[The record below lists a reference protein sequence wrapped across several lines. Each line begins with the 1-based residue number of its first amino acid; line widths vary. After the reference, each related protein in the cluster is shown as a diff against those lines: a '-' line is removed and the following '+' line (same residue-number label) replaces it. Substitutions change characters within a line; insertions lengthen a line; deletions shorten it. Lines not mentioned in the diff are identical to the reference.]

1 MTPFGSVTPAAQG
14 GRNPGGPMPD
24 AVKNEGSAYLL
35 SQVGGLEEAERLRRQ
50 AVIVLAMELPALLE
64 SLPQGG
70 LLVDLGCG
78 TGLLADAVARQR
90 PDAVVLGA
98 DADVMA
104 VAEAERVF
112 KGQPNLSFQCRPL
125 EQGPAAGAP
134 LADVAVLRL
143 VLMHL
148 ADPVESL
155 RAARRWVK
163 PGGRLHVIEGDD
175 RGLVFSPPAAWT
187 GPVLDLMERV
197 QKGRGGSRRRGQDL
211 EAMLQQAG
219 WTVAGRRDSAPE
231 PAAAAKAF
239 ATVFLP
245 VARFHLA
252 EAAKNGLAEPVALAA
267 LGASMEEQVQKG
279 FESIVI
285 PLHHVWAC

>member
-1 MTPFGSVTPAAQG
+1 
-14 GRNPGGPMPD
+14 MPE

-50 AVIVLAMELPALLE
+50 AAIVLAMELPVLLAA
-64 SLPQGG
+64 LPQGG
-70 LLVDLGCG
+70 TFVDLGCG
-78 TGLLADAVARQR
+78 SGLLADAVARQR
-90 PDAVVLGA
+90 PDARVCGC

-112 KGQPNLSFQCRPL
+112 KGQPNLSFLCRPL
-125 EQGPAAGAP
+125 EQGPAPQAR

-163 PGGRLHVIEGDD
+163 PGGQLHVIEGDD
-175 RGLVFSPPAAWT
+175 RSIGFSPPAEWT
-187 GPVLDLMERV
+187 GQVLDLMEQV
-197 QKGRGGSRRRGQDL
+197 QKHRGGSRRRGRDL
-211 EAMLQQAG
+211 KALFLQAG
-219 WTVAGRRDSAPE
+219 WQVGEIRQAHPE

-239 ATVFLP
+239 AQLFLP

-252 EAAKNGLAEPVALAA
+252 EAGKLSLAKPEELASLERQMAA
-267 LGASMEEQVQKG
+267 GAQKG
-279 FESIVI
+279 FERIRI
-285 PLHHVWAC
+285 PLYHGWAQ